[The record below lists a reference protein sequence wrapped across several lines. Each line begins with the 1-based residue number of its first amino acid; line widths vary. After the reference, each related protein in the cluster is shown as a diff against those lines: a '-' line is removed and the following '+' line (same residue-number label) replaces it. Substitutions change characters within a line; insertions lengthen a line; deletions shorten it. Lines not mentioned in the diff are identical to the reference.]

1 MPARLRRVLT
11 LALCLVAGPALAQQN
26 AVGLGVG
33 QSNATAN
40 PTATATGGGGGSS
53 QAATNG
59 QNSLTINNAGGDSV
73 LETRG
78 GTVSRLRSSGT
89 QRILTPGQISLGLA
103 GGGGFENC
111 SISAG
116 IGGAFPGGS
125 LALGIP
131 VQDEGCSSRND
142 SKVLAGLGMKAGAI
156 ARLCQR
162 PEIARAL
169 WDVCPQYAPPSA
181 PASQGFFASAPA
193 AAPAPARLEPL
204 PVEQPRRGET
214 VMVRV
219 KATGQERPCA
229 DFDGRRCLRWASR

>member
-1 MPARLRRVLT
+1 MCARLRV
-11 LALCLVAGPALAQQN
+11 LALSVCLAAGPALAQQN

-33 QSNATAN
+33 QSSATAN
-40 PTATATGGGGGSS
+40 PTATATGGQGG

-73 LETRG
+73 LEQRG

-111 SISAG
+111 SITAG
-116 IGGAFPGGS
+116 LGGAFPGGS
-125 LALGIP
+125 VALGLP

-142 SKVLAGLGMKAGAI
+142 AKVLAGLGMKAGAI

-162 PEIARAL
+162 AEIGRAL
-169 WDVCPQYAPPSA
+169 WDVCPQYAPQPA
-181 PASQGFFASAPA
+181 PQSTGFFATAPVAVAPA
-193 AAPAPARLEPL
+193 QPRLEP
-204 PVEQPRRGET
+204 V
-214 VMVRV
+214 
-219 KATGQERPCA
+219 ERPARGQVVTVIYKGRERQCG

>member
-1 MPARLRRVLT
+1 MPARLRRVLIVG
-11 LALCLVAGPALAQQN
+11 LCLVAGPALAQQN

-33 QSNATAN
+33 QSSATAN
-40 PTATATGGGGGSS
+40 PSASAAGGGGGSS
-53 QAATNG
+53 SAATNG

-73 LETRG
+73 LEQRG
-78 GTVSRLRSSGT
+78 GTASRLRTSGT

-142 SKVLAGLGMKAGAI
+142 AKVLAGLGMKAGAI

-162 PEIARAL
+162 AEIGRAL
-169 WDVCPQYAPPSA
+169 WDVCPQYAPQP
-181 PASQGFFASAPA
+181 APA
-193 AAPAPARLEPL
+193 AAPFVATAPARLEPARL
-204 PVEQPRRGET
+204 EPAEQPVIRGQSVVVIDRRT
-214 VMVRV
+214 NR
-219 KATGQERPCA
+219 ERECA
-229 DFDGRRCLRWASR
+229 DFDGRRCLRWSR